1 MGLKFSL
8 RYFYIERCG
17 YFNSSRINKLKY
29 ENITAT
35 LNNIKK
41 YIQNKSIEETG
52 IANNNNKQPP
62 TTFILDINHNNDFWL
77 FTLWNVTDK
86 GAANEMISLNPKSKI
101 GNLES
106 EEITAGEGKKFGF
119 VSYFLIN
126 PEHRFYATLLPE
138 SAEYAGRKEFDQYI
152 KNFLYIDP
160 DFVSKGRT
168 QISEDK
174 TEIQMECQQ
183 YTLPNNIQGNISPHF
198 FSHLLKSPSEVD
210 YVIRNYIKIT
220 KIINQFYTKINTE
233 SENKKQYINTSYLV
247 KKMFGNPKLFTPT
260 EYINIKSII
269 DATFSNEADL
279 RDWIEEWKSF
289 SESEDDCGFKLKGDS
304 KIYWLRGNIITTKL
318 DINSIKKVKGIY
330 PSLELLE
337 SVSQYKHQIIAD
349 FRNANVDQSSI

>member
-1 MGLKFSL
+1 MGSKFSL

-17 YFNSSRINKLKY
+17 YFNSSRKKKQQY

-62 TTFILDINHNNDFWL
+62 TTFILDIKHNDDFWL

-106 EEITAGEGKKFGF
+106 EEITAGKGKKFGF

-152 KNFLYIDP
+152 KNFLHIDP
-160 DFVSKGRT
+160 DFVSMVPEQR
-168 QISEDK
+168 SEDG
-174 TEIQMECQQ
+174 TELQLEYQR
-183 YTLPNNIQGNISPHF
+183 YTLPTNIKGNISPHF
-198 FSHLLKSPSEVD
+198 FSRLLKSPSEVD
-210 YVIRNYIKIT
+210 YVIRNYTKIT
-220 KIINQFYTKINTE
+220 KIVNQFYTKINKE
-233 SENKKQYINTSYLV
+233 DKNQDISLSYLV
-247 KKMFGNPKLFTPT
+247 KKMFGDTQLFTPM
-260 EYINIKSII
+260 EYFSIKSII
-269 DATFSNEADL
+269 DAKFSKEADL
-279 RDWIEEWKSF
+279 KKWIQDWEDF

-318 DINSIKKVKGIY
+318 DINSIIKVKGIY

-337 SVSQYKHQIIAD
+337 SVSQYKQQIIAD

>member
-1 MGLKFSL
+1 MSIKFSL

-17 YFNSSRINKLKY
+17 YFNSSRKKKQKY

-62 TTFILDINHNNDFWL
+62 TTFILDINHNHDFWL

-160 DFVSKGRT
+160 DFVFK
-168 QISEDK
+168 QKSEDE
-174 TEIQMECQQ
+174 TEFQLELICQQ
-183 YTLPNNIQGNISPHF
+183 YRLPNNIKGNISPHF
-198 FSHLLKSPSEVD
+198 FSRLLKSPSEVD
-210 YVIRNYIKIT
+210 YVIKNYTKIT
-220 KIINQFYTKINTE
+220 QIVNQFYTKISTE
-233 SENKKQYINTSYLV
+233 SQDKKQNMPFSYLV
-247 KKMFGNPKLFTPT
+247 KKMFGNVQLFTPM
-260 EYINIKSII
+260 EYFNIKSII
-269 DATFSNEADL
+269 DATFSKVADL
-279 RDWIEEWKSF
+279 QTWIQDWENY
-289 SESEDDCGFKLKGDS
+289 SESEDDCGFKLRGDS

-318 DINSIKKVKGIY
+318 DINSIIKVKGIY

-337 SVSQYKHQIIAD
+337 SVSQYKQQIIAD